1 MPSKFCILF
10 LSLFSIHFCTAQ
22 ETPTEQ
28 QQVEEALWAYIKGRN
43 TGNKALLERAFHPQ
57 ADLRYIKNGHLALW
71 PSEDYIGQVQE
82 GKQLDCTARIVYLDI
97 EGNAAI
103 AKIEIEYST
112 RKFIDYINLLKEEGV
127 WKIAVKSFAKLP
139 IDKKRILFV
148 VTSHE
153 KMGESNRK
161 TGLHLGEVSHVYQPL
176 KEAGYEIDFV
186 SPKGGQTYMYG
197 VDINDPVTSWFVQ
210 NASAYYQLTH
220 QLTPDQINP
229 QNYAA
234 VYYVGGHGTMW
245 DLPEQAALQE
255 ITKTIYEQDG
265 LVAGVCHG
273 PSGLVN
279 VQLSNGDYLVKGK
292 KITAF
297 TDEEEEATGQANK
310 VPFLLEA
317 TLRKRGAVFS
327 QAENW
332 QEHVVVDGRLITGQN
347 PASAPALALQLLK
360 LLEEK
365 ER

>member
-1 MPSKFCILF
+1 MSTRFCILF
-10 LSLFSIHFCTAQ
+10 LSLLFINLCTAQ
-22 ETPTEQ
+22 ESPTERE
-28 QQVEEALWAYIKGRN
+28 QVEEALWAYINGRN
-43 TGNKALLERAFHPQ
+43 TGDKALLERAFYPQ
-57 ADLRYIKNGHLALW
+57 ADLRYIKNGQLALW
-71 PSEDYIGQVQE
+71 PSEDYIGRAQP
-82 GKQLDCTARIVYLDI
+82 GKTIDCIARIVYIDI

-112 RKFIDYINLLKEEGV
+112 RKFIDYINLLKEDGL

-139 IDKKRILFV
+139 VNPKRILFV

-153 KMGESNRK
+153 QLGDSQRK
-161 TGLHLGEVSHVYQPL
+161 TGLHLGEVSHVYKPL

-197 VDINDPVTSWFVQ
+197 VDINDPMTSWFIQ
-210 NASAYYQLTH
+210 NVSAYYQLTH
-220 QLTPDQINP
+220 QLTPDQIDP
-229 QNYAA
+229 KKYAA

-245 DLPEQAALQE
+245 DLPNHAALNE
-255 ITKTIYEQDG
+255 ITKTIYENDG

-297 TDEEEEATGQANK
+297 TDEEEELAGKTK
-310 VPFLLEA
+310 VVPFLLES
-317 TLRKRGAVFS
+317 TLKERGAVFS
-327 QAENW
+327 EAAPW
-332 QEHVVVDGRLITGQN
+332 QEHVVVDGRVLTGQN
-347 PASAPALALQLLK
+347 PASAHPLALQLLK

-365 ER
+365 EK